1 MDMKK
6 KLLISASVAT
16 VSSLAVLVTAAVGAR
31 NNETFKVARSEEKT
45 RTIYMNKDTLI
56 TRQCYR
62 DDGVFISSYGF
73 FQLENPGSYTAFM
86 SATYFSSTIG
96 GNHLYETPT
105 FTSTGKGVG
114 FAIDIHG
121 LSDDNYYFDS
131 GKQQKINYPGF
142 NNITQIEFV
151 LAKENTSRIDEDRIT
166 GYNKSTL
173 THEEDS
179 KTYTI
184 TNIPRNINT
193 YYITYNTTNDD
204 IGKKLVIDEVRIS
217 YVC

>member
-1 MDMKK
+1 MCTNELNQKEIHIHNTNCNHVSFWFRDYKGE
-6 KLLISASVAT
+6 LLT
-16 VSSLAVLVTAAVGAR
+16 
-31 NNETFKVARSEEKT
+31 
-45 RTIYMNKDTLI
+45 
-56 TRQCYR
+56 
-62 DDGVFISSYGF
+62 
-73 FQLENPGSYTAFM
+73 
-86 SATYFSSTIG
+86 
-96 GNHLYETPT
+96 
-105 FTSTGKGVG
+105 
-114 FAIDIHG
+114 
-121 LSDDNYYFDS
+121 SDDNYYFDS

-166 GYNKSTL
+166 GYNGSTL
-173 THEEDS
+173 AHEENS